1 MPHAAAQR
9 NSRVIVVVV
18 NAESECVPVEL
29 GDGQTVLLGAGQ
41 RMLHVRARRRA
52 ADAQAGVVLADNGL
66 VRLLAHWDHA
76 HDVVRRIATAPTRVG
91 YAHVDHALEIPDVAH
106 AWFITGLLA
115 SRDSDAVDPALAL
128 VLHHLVRDER
138 YGLMRFLLEQGP
150 QHSIAALAGRYG
162 LSLAQFH
169 RRCREIFGHSLKRE
183 LRTMRAARAL
193 LAYPDRP
200 QSFTHLAA
208 DHGYASLSHF
218 CTDIKALIGHS
229 PLSVYRAVT
238 PTVE

>member
-1 MPHAAAQR
+1 M
-9 NSRVIVVVV
+9 IVVTANTGSV
-18 NAESECVPVEL
+18 CVPIDV
-29 GDGQTVLLGAGQ
+29 GDGQAVLLGAGQ
-41 RMLHVRARRRA
+41 RLLRVGARGQVADGQA
-52 ADAQAGVVLADNGL
+52 AVVLPDTGL
-66 VRLLAHWDHA
+66 VRVLAHWDHA
-76 HDVVRRIATAPTRVG
+76 HGVVQRAASLAAP
-91 YAHVDHALEIPDVAH
+91 VAH
-106 AWFITGLLA
+106 ARVDLALEVPAVAQAWLIGGLLA
-115 SRDSDAVDPALAL
+115 SREGDGAVDPALAL

-138 YGLMRFLLEQGP
+138 YGLVRFLLEQGP

-169 RRCREIFGHSLKRE
+169 RRCRQVFGHSLKRE